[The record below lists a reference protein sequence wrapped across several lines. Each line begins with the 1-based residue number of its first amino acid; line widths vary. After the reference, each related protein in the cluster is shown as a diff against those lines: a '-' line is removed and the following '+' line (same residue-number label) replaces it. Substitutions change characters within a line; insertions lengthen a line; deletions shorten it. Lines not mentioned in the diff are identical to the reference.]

1 MDFFV
6 FCWIKLKYFYIV
18 FYFTILLKR
27 IREKYSL
34 DLGAFYCLSVVTT
47 KLLGSRVFQK

>member
-27 IREKYSL
+27 IKYSL

-47 KLLGSRVFQK
+47 KLLRSRVFQK